1 VRQEF
6 DETKRCALLNEAGAI
21 AVDDAPMIYLWT
33 HALVSGVR
41 KGIVYPA
48 NASGEVWLP
57 NIRM

>member
-1 VRQEF
+1 
-6 DETKRCALLNEAGAI
+6 
-21 AVDDAPMIYLWT
+21 LWT

-57 NIRM
+57 SIRM